1 MAKDLRTYLESL
13 EKAFPEE
20 IKRVK
25 KAVDGGAYEASALLE
40 ALDWWICPGGKRIS
54 A

>member
-25 KAVDGGAYEASALLE
+25 KAVDGGAY
-40 ALDWWICPGGKRIS
+40 
-54 A
+54 